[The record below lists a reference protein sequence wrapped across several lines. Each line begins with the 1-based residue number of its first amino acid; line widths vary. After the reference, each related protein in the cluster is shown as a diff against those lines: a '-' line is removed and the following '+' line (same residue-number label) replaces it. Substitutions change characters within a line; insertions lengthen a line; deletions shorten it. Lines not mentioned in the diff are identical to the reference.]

1 MCCSEHTFQD
11 RKECECACR
20 ESLGRKNCSGS
31 GFVGTRLI
39 DLLRESD
46 GYELKNIDKQP
57 SHFFSDVTVTG
68 DVRDREKLT
77 ELLKGT
83 DVVVLLA
90 AEHRDDASP
99 LSLYYEVNV
108 GGMQNALAVMEANGI
123 KRIVFTSSVAVY
135 GLNKKNPNEEHPK
148 DPFNHYGKNKWLAEM
163 DWKNG
168 TGFIRTGVSVSCL
181 RQ

>member
-1 MCCSEHTFQD
+1 M
-11 RKECECACR
+11 
-20 ESLGRKNCSGS
+20 
-31 GFVGTRLI
+31 
-39 DLLRESD
+39 
-46 GYELKNIDKQP
+46 
-57 SHFFSDVTVTG
+57 TVTG

-90 AEHRDDASP
+90 AEYRDDASP

>member
-1 MCCSEHTFQD
+1 M
-11 RKECECACR
+11 
-20 ESLGRKNCSGS
+20 
-31 GFVGTRLI
+31 
-39 DLLRESD
+39 LRESD

-108 GGMQNALAVMEANGI
+108 GGMQNALAVMGANGI